1 MSDGGFGMIPGA
13 LVAKRGLLKA
23 ATMLAAVVL
32 VAGACSSGSASP
44 QASAPAP
51 SAAAA
56 SPSAGPAGSTN
67 LILATTTSL
76 QDSGLLDVL
85 VPAFEK
91 ASGYTVKT
99 VAVGTGQALTMG
111 QQGNADVLFV
121 HAPTQEQA
129 FMDAGWGVDRRLVAH
144 NYFWIVGPA
153 SDPAGISGMTSAV
166 DAFKKIAAS
175 GATFVSRGDS
185 SGTNTKEL
193 ALWKSAGITPKGSW
207 YLQSGQGMGATLQ
220 IASEK
225 TAYTLT
231 DTATFLSSQ
240 ANLALEALVKSDSSL
255 INIYSVIAVNPAKWP
270 KVNAAGAKAFEDYVT
285 GSAGQQI
292 IAAFGIDTF
301 GIALFH
307 ADAGKDYSSLQ

>member
-1 MSDGGFGMIPGA
+1 MGLGPLIS
-13 LVAKRGLLKA
+13 KRSWSARLGVLLP
-23 ATMLAAVVL
+23 LVL
-32 VAGACSSGSASP
+32 VVAACSSAATPSP
-44 QASAPAP
+44 QATTAPA

-56 SPSAGPAGSTN
+56 SAGATGAPAPGGPMS

-129 FMDAGWGVDRRLVAH
+129 FMAAGWGVDRRLVAH

-153 SDPAGISGMTSAV
+153 SDPAGISGMSSAV

-175 GATFVSRGDS
+175 GATFVSRGDN

-193 ALWKSAGITPKGSW
+193 AIWKSAGITPSGSW
-207 YLQSGQGMGATLQ
+207 YISSGQGMGATLQ
-220 IASEK
+220 IASQK
-225 TAYTLT
+225 GAYTLT
-231 DTATFLSSQ
+231 DTATFLSNQ
-240 ANLALEALVKSDSSL
+240 ANLALKALLKSDTAL

-270 KVNAAGAKAFEDYVT
+270 KVNTAGAKAFEDYVT
-285 GSAGQQI
+285 GAAGQQI
-292 IAAFGIDTF
+292 IASFGIDQY
-301 GIALFH
+301 GLALFN

>member
-1 MSDGGFGMIPGA
+1 MAPGA

-23 ATMLAAVVL
+23 ATMLATVAL
-32 VAGACSSGSASP
+32 VAGACSSGSAGP

-56 SPSAGPAGSTN
+56 SAAASPSAGQAGSTN

-175 GATFVSRGDS
+175 GATFVSRGDN

-207 YLQSGQGMGATLQ
+207 YIESGQGMGATLQ

-225 TAYTLT
+225 TGYTLT
-231 DTATFLSSQ
+231 DTATFLSNQ
-240 ANLALEALVKSDSSL
+240 ANLALKPLVKSDSSL

-270 KVNAAGAKAFEDYVT
+270 KINAAGAKAFEDYVT
-285 GSAGQQI
+285 GTAGQQI
-292 IAAFGIDTF
+292 IATFGIATF
-301 GIALFH
+301 GIALFN

>member
-1 MSDGGFGMIPGA
+1 MA
-13 LVAKRGLLKA
+13 LGL
-23 ATMLAAVVL
+23 VI
-32 VAGACSSGSASP
+32 S
-44 QASAPAP
+44 
-51 SAAAA
+51 
-56 SPSAGPAGSTN
+56 
-67 LILATTTSL
+67 TSL

-111 QQGNADVLFV
+111 KQGNADVLFV
-121 HAPTQEQA
+121 HAPTQEHA

-153 SDPAGISGMTSAV
+153 SDPAKISGTATAV

-175 GATFVSRGDS
+175 GVTFVSRGDN

-207 YLQSGQGMGATLQ
+207 YIQSGQGMGATLQ

-225 TAYTLT
+225 GGYTLT

-240 ANLALEALVKSDSSL
+240 ANLALKALLKSDSSL

-270 KVNAAGAKAFEDYVT
+270 KVNAAVAKAFEDFVT
-285 GSAGQQI
+285 GTAGQQI
-292 IAAFGIDTF
+292 IGTF
-301 GIALFH
+301 GTDRYGLTLFIS
-307 ADAGKDYSSLQ
+307 DAGKGYASLK

>member
-1 MSDGGFGMIPGA
+1 MAVS
-13 LVAKRGLLKA
+13 LVI
-23 ATMLAAVVL
+23 
-32 VAGACSSGSASP
+32 S
-44 QASAPAP
+44 
-51 SAAAA
+51 
-56 SPSAGPAGSTN
+56 
-67 LILATTTSL
+67 TSL

>member
-1 MSDGGFGMIPGA
+1 MGLGPLISKRSWSARLGVLLP
-13 LVAKRGLLKA
+13 LVL
-23 ATMLAAVVL
+23 LAA
-32 VAGACSSGSASP
+32 ACSSAATPSP
-44 QASAPAP
+44 QATTAPA

-56 SPSAGPAGSTN
+56 SAGATGAPAPGGPMS

-129 FMDAGWGVDRRLVAH
+129 FMAAGWGVDRRLVAH

-153 SDPAGISGMTSAV
+153 SDPAGISGMSSAV

-175 GATFVSRGDS
+175 GATFVSRGDN

-193 ALWKSAGITPKGSW
+193 AIWKSAGITPSGSW
-207 YLQSGQGMGATLQ
+207 YISSGQGMGATLQ
-220 IASEK
+220 IASQK
-225 TAYTLT
+225 GAYTLT
-231 DTATFLSSQ
+231 DTATFLSNQ
-240 ANLALEALVKSDSSL
+240 ANLALKALLKSDTSL
-255 INIYSVIAVNPAKWP
+255 INNYSVIAVNPAKWP
-270 KVNAAGAKAFEDYVT
+270 KVNTAGAKAFEDYVT
-285 GSAGQQI
+285 GAAGQQI
-292 IAAFGIDTF
+292 IASFGIDQY
-301 GIALFH
+301 GLALFN

>member
-1 MSDGGFGMIPGA
+1 MIPGA

-166 DAFKKIAAS
+166 DAFTKIAAS
-175 GATFVSRGDS
+175 GATFVSRGDN

>member
-1 MSDGGFGMIPGA
+1 MAPGA

-23 ATMLAAVVL
+23 ATMLATVAL
-32 VAGACSSGSASP
+32 VAGACSSGSAGP

-56 SPSAGPAGSTN
+56 SAAASPSVGQAGSTN

-91 ASGYTVKT
+91 ASGHTVKT

-175 GATFVSRGDS
+175 GATFVSRGDN

-193 ALWKSAGITPKGSW
+193 ALWMSAGITPKGSW
-207 YLQSGQGMGATLQ
+207 YIESGQGMGATLQ

-225 TAYTLT
+225 TGYTLT

-285 GSAGQQI
+285 GTAGQQI
-292 IAAFGIDTF
+292 IATFGIDTF

>member
-1 MSDGGFGMIPGA
+1 MAPGA

-23 ATMLAAVVL
+23 ATMLATVAL
-32 VAGACSSGSASP
+32 VAGACSSGSAGP

-56 SPSAGPAGSTN
+56 SAAASPSVGQAGSTN

-175 GATFVSRGDS
+175 GATFVSRGDN

-193 ALWKSAGITPKGSW
+193 ALWMSAGITPKGSW
-207 YLQSGQGMGATLQ
+207 YIESGQGMGATLQ

-225 TAYTLT
+225 TGYTLT

>member
-1 MSDGGFGMIPGA
+1 MS
-13 LVAKRGLLKA
+13 
-23 ATMLAAVVL
+23 
-32 VAGACSSGSASP
+32 
-44 QASAPAP
+44 
-51 SAAAA
+51 
-56 SPSAGPAGSTN
+56 

-129 FMDAGWGVDRRLVAH
+129 FMTAGWGVDRRLVAH

-175 GATFVSRGDS
+175 GAAFVSRGDN

-193 ALWKSAGITPKGSW
+193 AIWKSAGITPSGSW
-207 YLQSGQGMGATLQ
+207 YISSGQGMGATLQ
-220 IASEK
+220 IASQK
-225 TAYTLT
+225 GAYTLT
-231 DTATFLSSQ
+231 DTATFLSNQ
-240 ANLALEALVKSDSSL
+240 ANLALKALLKSDSSL

-285 GSAGQQI
+285 GAAGQQI
-292 IAAFGIDTF
+292 IASFGIDKY
-301 GIALFH
+301 GLALFN